1 MESSQTRHY
10 HTSEN
15 TRDANLNHNIC
26 IEQDVQENNYSDQAN
41 ENHDHTTKVKRD
53 ALGNILLHLIDPD
66 AELASLDI
74 TKDEW

>member
-10 HTSEN
+10 QTSEN
-15 TRDANLNHNIC
+15 TRDANLNQNIA
-26 IEQDVQENNYSDQAN
+26 IEQDVGENYYSDQVN
-41 ENHDHTTKVKRD
+41 ENHDYTTKVKRD